1 MYSSTTNKAE
11 QTAAQ
16 AWDYLSSAVTNAG
29 ESASL
34 AGKAGKKAAAKAG
47 DLRQELTAKAGGTA
61 DEAWARATAALAAL
75 AGRKTR
81 RPWGLLLG
89 AGLAGVALGWAAASY
104 TRAALQRQAQEE
116 ERELAE
122 TAVIVTP

>member
-1 MYSSTTNKAE
+1 MISNTTNKAE

-16 AWDYLSSAVTNAG
+16 AWDYLSSDMTTAG

-34 AGKAGKKAAAKAG
+34 AGKKASRKAAAKAD
-47 DLRQELTAKAGGTA
+47 DLRQELAGRAGGTA

-75 AGRKTR
+75 AGRKPHR
-81 RPWGLLLG
+81 SWGLVLG

-104 TRAALQRQAQEE
+104 ARAALERQAQEE
-116 ERELAE
+116 ERE
-122 TAVIVTP
+122 